1 MELLGGVLPTL
12 IKNLN
17 DDRIILIKR
26 ALLLKSK
33 HTIICTHCIWKTDKE
48 TLTNSLVSYLGIFLT
63 YSNKT
68 ETFPSNLDIQNDF
81 SIMESLLI
89 D

>member
-1 MELLGGVLPTL
+1 MAFEKQIRKHL
-12 IKNLN
+12 
-17 DDRIILIKR
+17 RIPWYP
-26 ALLLKSK
+26 
-33 HTIICTHCIWKTDKE
+33 IWE
-48 TLTNSLVSYLGIFLT
+48 FFLT